1 MKKERLDV
9 LLVNRGMFESR
20 AKAQAAVMAGQ
31 VLVNEQK
38 IDKPGTPVAPEVT
51 IRLLGNKLPYVSRGG
66 LKLEKALQIFP
77 ISVDGKVVADIGA
90 STGGFTDCALQ
101 NGAVKVYAIDVGYGQ
116 LAWKLRNDERV
127 VNMERTNVRYLEADS
142 LPEQVDAATI
152 DVAFI
157 SLDKILP
164 AVHKIL
170 KPEGFVVALIKPQF
184 EAGKE
189 NVGKKGVVRDAAV
202 HEQVINNV
210 ISFAKGEGF
219 GIAGLDFS
227 PIKGPEGNIEYLL
240 HLTLGDDDTVSSE
253 QVAQLVGRSHGD
265 LDKKTEK
272 TEA

>member
-1 MKKERLDV
+1 MVYLAV
-9 LLVNRGMFESR
+9 ALSAALGGFVQSITGFG
-20 AKAQAAVMAGQ
+20 AAVVMMTILPYFFTM
-31 VLVNEQK
+31 V
-38 IDKPGTPVAPEVT
+38 VAPSVSTSICLGLTVT
-51 IRLLGNKLPYVSRGG
+51 
-66 LKLEKALQIFP
+66 
-77 ISVDGKVVADIGA
+77 
-90 STGGFTDCALQ
+90 
-101 NGAVKVYAIDVGYGQ
+101 

-210 ISFAKGEGF
+210 ISFAKSEGF

-240 HLTLGDDDTVSSE
+240 HLTLGDDDAVSSE

-265 LDKKTEK
+265 LDKKAEK